1 MIMPLQQERKNW
13 SQVEL
18 KKPEKKT
25 PTTFL
30 RLRVGYSPNSCFLLQ
45 QQATFLKISAG
56 H

>member
-1 MIMPLQQERKNW
+1 MIMLLQQERKNW